1 LDLID
6 PDELHECVSKC
17 IDAGQS
23 AHSEFS
29 TAASGAFGV
38 VMRAVFVADTLA
50 NLSSVWAGRSAV
62 YQKCDPAY
70 LARICRTIIA
80 LVDACSEH
88 CSGFQESQEWPPVCM
103 QAQQIVCHCCRL
115 LSFLVSCDSRDLF
128 TPIGGEQTAHE
139 GFDASSYST
148 SEATRNLL
156 SAMQDQLHSQEC
168 KFGDAAA
175 WLLGASHVVLVG
187 ADNAAAR
194 SALGSI
200 DLTCAFAVAAM
211 GEVLQEK
218 NPPVSTQIMLNP
230 LDESSDEGFVCEC
243 TVAAPPS
250 TLHRVVVC
258 ASRCCRLLQRVP
270 YFLEAVSAALSGPL
284 RIGPFFLGA
293 ATHAAQVLLALH
305 SHQSS
310 RSILF
315 ASLMTSESLT
325 ASRAI
330 SEIALTLLNE
340 CDSQTSQTS
349 SKSESMFERAALK
362 TVKSQSKSVN
372 RKHNS
377 AAQNQ
382 ARITL
387 FCVCFRLTH
396 SQVSMKTASVTDET
410 AWLLGASWSTA
421 ANDAASFKFLTAMQE
436 FVSMSKTDINA
447 VPGLLGISTEL
458 SETHRIAT
466 MALLHLAILGDR
478 CANE

>member
-1 LDLID
+1 
-6 PDELHECVSKC
+6 
-17 IDAGQS
+17 
-23 AHSEFS
+23 
-29 TAASGAFGV
+29 
-38 VMRAVFVADTLA
+38 
-50 NLSSVWAGRSAV
+50 
-62 YQKCDPAY
+62 
-70 LARICRTIIA
+70 
-80 LVDACSEH
+80 
-88 CSGFQESQEWPPVCM
+88 M

-128 TPIGGEQTAHE
+128 TPISGEQTAHE

-187 ADNAAAR
+187 TDNAAAR

-230 LDESSDEGFVCEC
+230 LDESSDEGCVCEC
-243 TVAAPPS
+243 TVVAPPS

-293 ATHAAQVLLALH
+293 ATHAAQVMLALH

-340 CDSQTSQTS
+340 CDGQTSQTS
-349 SKSESMFERAALK
+349 SKAESMFERAALK
-362 TVKSQSKSVN
+362 TIKSQSKSVN

-382 ARITL
+382 ARIP
-387 FCVCFRLTH
+387 
-396 SQVSMKTASVTDET
+396 
-410 AWLLGASWSTA
+410 LLLYV
-421 ANDAASFKFLTAMQE
+421 FY
-436 FVSMSKTDINA
+436 
-447 VPGLLGISTEL
+447 
-458 SETHRIAT
+458 
-466 MALLHLAILGDR
+466 
-478 CANE
+478 